1 MQKVCHV
8 FCATKAFWSRPG
20 AETRQGAMGIRALE
34 LGPVSS
40 TVGWEV
46 TLGQAL
52 PQAGTIERGE
62 AEPWVRVCFV
72 AAGGQPAGTLT

>member
-1 MQKVCHV
+1 
-8 FCATKAFWSRPG
+8 
-20 AETRQGAMGIRALE
+20 MGIRALE

-46 TLGQAL
+46 TLGQVL